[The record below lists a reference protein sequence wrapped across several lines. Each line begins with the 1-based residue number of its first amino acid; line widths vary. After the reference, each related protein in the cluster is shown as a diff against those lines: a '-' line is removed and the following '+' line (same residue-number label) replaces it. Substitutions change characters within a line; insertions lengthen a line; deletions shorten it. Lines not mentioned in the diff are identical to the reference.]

1 MRKILIIALLAGLGA
16 PGLLAQADSVWTIDR
31 CVDYAI
37 QYNLDMKRQELNLKS
52 ATADVKQSKLNLLP
66 NLNGSYEHQLGT
78 GRVLDQYNDN
88 QWKNTNVSQ
97 GDLGLRSDLTL
108 FDGLQNLNTMK
119 MSKAS
124 FLGSKED
131 LQASENDLT
140 LEVMTRYLTLLRNQ
154 ELVEVARVN
163 VEVTGQQVDRM
174 ERLVEVG
181 NEPRGRL
188 LEVKAQLS
196 DVKLLQTQAINAMEI
211 SRLDLMH
218 LMNITEQVEFEIEK
232 PDFPEPS
239 AADIPSLDSVYLYAL
254 DFLPQIRSAE
264 YGIEAQK
271 RYLAIQQGQ
280 RSPRIYAR
288 GSIYSNYSDKL
299 VNPRDPD
306 PSNPT
311 MDYPTTEQV
320 RDNQYKQ
327 VSMGLQIPFF
337 NRWQVQTGIKK
348 AKISLQDAEYQHSNT
363 ILELQKGIQQ
373 YHTEAI
379 SALDSYKS
387 AQEAVA
393 NSDEVFRFADER
405 FRVGTGTALE
415 PQRARRQLVEASTEM
430 ISSRYVL
437 IFYTKILDF
446 YMGKGIVF

>member
-16 PGLLAQADSVWTIDR
+16 PGLLAQADSVWTINR
-31 CVDYAI
+31 CIDYAI
-37 QYNLDMKRQELNLKS
+37 HYNLNMKRQELNLQS
-52 ATADVKQSKLNLLP
+52 ANADVKQSKLNLLP
-66 NLNGSYEHQLGT
+66 NLNGSYEHDLGA
-78 GRVLDQYNDN
+78 GRVLDRGTYE
-88 QWKNTNVSQ
+88 WKNTNVSQ
-97 GDLGLRSDLTL
+97 GDLGISSDLTI
-108 FDGLQNLNTMK
+108 FDGLQNLNNMK
-119 MSKAS
+119 MSKANY
-124 FLGSKED
+124 LMSKED
-131 LQASENDLT
+131 LQALENDLT
-140 LEVMTRYLTLLRNQ
+140 LEVMTRYLALLRNQ

-181 NEPRGRL
+181 NEPRGKL

-196 DVKLLQTQAINAMEI
+196 DVKLVQTQAINSMEI
-211 SRLDLMH
+211 SRLDLKH
-218 LMNITEQVEFEIEK
+218 LMNITDQAVFKIEK

-239 AADIPSLDSVYLYAL
+239 TADIPSLDSVYFYAL
-254 DFLPQIRSAE
+254 SFLPQIKSAE
-264 YGIEAQK
+264 YGIEAQE
-271 RYLAIQQGQ
+271 RYLAMQQGQ

-288 GSIYSNYSDKL
+288 GMLYSNYSDKL
-299 VNPRDPD
+299 VNPLDPD

-311 MDYPTTEQV
+311 MDYPVMDQV
-320 RDNQYKQ
+320 SNNQYKQ
-327 VSMGLQIPFF
+327 ISMGLQIPFF

-348 AKISLQDAEYQHSNT
+348 AKITLQDAEYQHDNT
-363 ILELQKGIQQ
+363 VLELQKAIQQ
-373 YHTEAI
+373 YHTEAL
-379 SALDSYKS
+379 SALDSYIS

-415 PQRARRQLVEASTEM
+415 LQQARRQLVESTSEK